1 MLRLVFIAFVMVS
14 LQGCAAVALT
24 AAGVAGGAGV
34 DHTLSGITYKTF
46 SAPINDV
53 RLATLKTLDRMD
65 IKIAEDK
72 KDESGWAI
80 NATAADRSI
89 DIELEKLTERTT
101 RMRVVANKGDLFFK
115 DAATST
121 EIIIQTAR
129 TLDDVEARNKRP
141 SQKANR

>member
-1 MLRLVFIAFVMVS
+1 MLRFVFIALVMVS
-14 LQGCAAVALT
+14 LQGCAAAALT

-46 SAPINDV
+46 TAPINDV

-72 KDESGWAI
+72 KDDSGWAI
-80 NATAADRSI
+80 SATAADREI

-129 TLDDVEARNKRP
+129 TLDDFEARNKRP
-141 SQKANR
+141 QKANR